1 MQIIEGQALSKL
13 CDYSFGDH
21 LAIWDEN
28 LEGDFEPAHPSNFK
42 FVAKCKKFE
51 GKVMTLFIDNIRL
64 YNRNLDFLGPNALT
78 DATFIQ
84 YLMAHNNLL
93 ALLKDFPNN
102 KFIIFTS
109 HEDTALDDQIEVPDN
124 VLAIY
129 AVNGYTNNP
138 KVHPFPI
145 GLQRK
150 RNKND
155 GRLEYMRQRVFSDFL
170 GHKNPNSKQP
180 TKLLYINCGIER
192 NPERVPLAHFH
203 TSDWITTRFDKD
215 SMFFPYDRYN
225 VFLDELQAHK
235 FVVCPKG
242 QQRGN
247 LVCYDTHRL
256 WETLYMRR
264 VPVILDHPYF
274 RKLLEGFPI
283 LYVNQWIDITDKLLI
298 ANDSLYQ
305 EVQTMDMNKLDLE
318 NLYKNAINQV

>member
-1 MQIIEGQALSKL
+1 MQILEGNALAAK

-28 LEGDFEPAHPSNFK
+28 LTGEFEPANPSNLK
-42 FVAKCKKFE
+42 FIAKCKKFE
-51 GKVMTLFIDNIRL
+51 GKVMTLFVDNIRL
-64 YNRNLDFLGPNALT
+64 YNRNLDFQGVNAVT
-78 DATFIQ
+78 DATFIR
-84 YLMAHNNLL
+84 YLMANNNLL
-93 ALLKDFPNN
+93 DLLKEFPDN

-109 HEDTALDDQIEVPDN
+109 HEDTALDDQIKIPDN
-124 VLAIY
+124 VLAIH
-129 AVNGYTNNP
+129 AVNGNSTDP

-155 GRLEYMRQRVFSDFL
+155 NRLKMMAERLND
-170 GHKNPNSKQP
+170 NKQIEP

-192 NPERVPLAHFH
+192 NPERLPLAKFESNSWC
-203 TSDWITTRFDKD
+203 TVRFDKD
-215 SMFFPYDRYN
+215 SMFFPYDAYN

-247 LVCYDTHRL
+247 LVCFDTHRL

-274 RKLLEGFPI
+274 RKLLQGIPV
-283 LYVNQWIDITDKLLI
+283 LYVNEWTDITQELLI

-305 EVQTMDMNKLDLE
+305 QVQTMDMDSLDLDKLF
-318 NLYKNAINQV
+318 NSKL